1 MFGEQDNRAREAHQR
16 QDAELALFKR
26 ALASPQPLETLDN
39 RTLDEVR
46 INGDR
51 LLGIIKDAQRRP
63 QPIDTLHKRAAS
75 EPVWQ
80 PLPDV
85 DGLDVQF
92 NADGSIRDLR
102 LAETAEPEP
111 KPDEEG
117 YAEKMRQRSLE
128 LIKQVHRAGGRV
140 TPR

>member
-1 MFGEQDNRAREAHQR
+1 MFAEHDTRAREAHQR
-16 QDAELALFKR
+16 QDDELALFKR

-39 RTLDEVR
+39 RTLDEAR
-46 INGDR
+46 IA
-51 LLGIIKDAQRRP
+51 LIKGAQRRP
-63 QPIDTLHKRAAS
+63 QPFGTLHKRGGAS
-75 EPVWQ
+75 EPAWQ

-102 LAETAEPEP
+102 LAEAAEPEP

-128 LIKQVHRAGGRV
+128 LIKRVHRAGGWV